1 MRPRSRF
8 GACIAVVSVH
18 VCAWVSCE
26 DVSACVRDFL
36 RVQALSRGDNV
47 LVHCLAGAHRAG
59 TTGCACLMHFGGL
72 DVQQAISVAKKLRPI
87 IDPIGTLPALL
98 HNLHK
103 VFQCCHSGFMAAVG

>member
-1 MRPRSRF
+1 MP
-8 GACIAVVSVH
+8 
-18 VCAWVSCE
+18 
-26 DVSACVRDFL
+26 ACVRDFL

-72 DVQQAISVAKKLRPI
+72 DVQQAISVAKRLRPI

-103 VFQCCHSGFMAAVG
+103 VCVCFHSCVAAVG